1 MIDVELPPGSA
12 AGALARGFA
21 ACLAS
26 VTEVPV
32 TDLPRP
38 DEDLAQA
45 LGAWRSWLAELG
57 SGLVPIADPV
67 RSSGPGGGS
76 PSWSTRPGRRTAG
89 RPTGRR

>member
-1 MIDVELPPGSA
+1 MIDVELLPGPV

-32 TDLPRP
+32 TDLPRS
-38 DEDLAQA
+38 DENLAHA
-45 LGAWRSWLAELG
+45 LGAWRAWLAEHG

-67 RSSGPGGGS
+67 HFQ
-76 PSWSTRPGRRTAG
+76 WAG
-89 RPTGRR
+89 